1 MGVTYTADYPNHAN
15 PDATNTLHVDLT
27 ESNGELMSYTSGQ
40 QSLDSGTSAFTGSGQ
55 TVFVTIYDPS
65 RSGTGTIHVDSTN
78 ANATT
83 PGYVYLGTITST
95 AAGTSGGT
103 GGSSGSGGPQDPG
116 TVGTYHG

>member
-1 MGVTYTADYPNHAN
+1 LTNPDYVYWPAFTANFPAGAVTYPAN
-15 PDATNTLHVDLT
+15 
-27 ESNGELMSYTSGQ
+27 
-40 QSLDSGTSAFTGSGQ
+40 DSGTSAFTGSGQ
-55 TVFVTIYDPS
+55 TVFVTIYDAS
-65 RSGTGTIHVDSTN
+65 RSGSGTIHVDSTN

-116 TVGTYHG
+116 TVGTYAITVNGVPIQ